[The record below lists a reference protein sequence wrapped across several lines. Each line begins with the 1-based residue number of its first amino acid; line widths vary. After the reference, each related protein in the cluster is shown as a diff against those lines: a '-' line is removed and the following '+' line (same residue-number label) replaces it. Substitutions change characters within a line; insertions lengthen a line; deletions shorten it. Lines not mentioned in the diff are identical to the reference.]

1 MEALKIEMIE
11 YKDSKI
17 LADLNMEKWI
27 EKEEVKLEKLKIA
40 KAIQVKKIL
49 FQRNICVS
57 F

>member
-1 MEALKIEMIE
+1 MIE